1 MTEKDKTTVVLAMHR
16 SGSSAVAGILHYLGV
31 DMGAKHFM
39 PPSARNPKG
48 YFEDKRFVALNERI
62 LASVG
67 GAWNVNVSR
76 DWIDYARDKFDDDVR
91 DLVSGRTGIWGWKD
105 PRTVMTFPL
114 YAPHLHNVLF
124 IVVGR
129 TGTAIANSLQARNK
143 IPLEQG
149 LEFATTYY
157 QRIEELTEK
166 FMYPAW
172 PAWWVS
178 YEQLVKNPEKVIS
191 LIASV
196 VGLHGSV
203 PIDFIDADL
212 KHF

>member
-1 MTEKDKTTVVLAMHR
+1 MDKTIVVLAMHR

-31 DMGAKHFM
+31 DMGAEHFI
-39 PPSARNPKG
+39 PPSARNSKG
-48 YFEDKRFVALNERI
+48 YFEDKRFVALNECI

-76 DWIDYARDKFDDDVR
+76 EWIDYARDRFDSGIR

-114 YAPHLHNVLF
+114 YAPHLCNVEF
-124 IVVGR
+124 IVVTR
-129 TGTAIANSLQARNK
+129 TEGAIAESLLSRNK

-149 LEFATTYY
+149 LEFAAVYN
-157 QRIEELTEK
+157 QRIAELISE
-166 FMYPAW
+166 FAYSAYV
-172 PAWWVS
+172 VS
-178 YEQLVKNPEKVIS
+178 YEGLVENPERVIRQ
-191 LIASV
+191 IANT
-196 VGLHGSV
+196 VGLHGGV
-203 PIDFIDADL
+203 PSNFIDADL

>member
-1 MTEKDKTTVVLAMHR
+1 MRDKTIIVLAMHR

-31 DMGAKHFM
+31 DMGAEHFM

-48 YFEDKRFVALNERI
+48 YFEDKRFVALNECI

-76 DWIDYARDKFDDDVR
+76 EWIDYARDKFDGEIR

-114 YAPHLHNVLF
+114 YASHLSNVEF
-124 IVVGR
+124 IVVAR
-129 TGTAIANSLQARNK
+129 TEESIAQSLLSRNK

-149 LEFATTYY
+149 LEFAATYH
-157 QRIEELTEK
+157 QRIAELISE
-166 FMYPAW
+166 FAYPAYV
-172 PAWWVS
+172 VS
-178 YEQLVKNPEKVIS
+178 YEGLVENPERVIRQ
-191 LIASV
+191 IACTA
-196 VGLHGSV
+196 GLHGGV
-203 PIDFIDADL
+203 PSNFIDAEMR
-212 KHF
+212 HF